1 MTIYLK
7 RGRFYETETKEGKMK
22 ITVEEK
28 DGIIQAS
35 LTEVKAGEK
44 SERLILNNFFGKLL
58 EAAREKK
65 VVIEIS

>member
-1 MTIYLK
+1 
-7 RGRFYETETKEGKMK
+7 MK

-44 SERLILNNFFGKLL
+44 SERLILSNFFGKLL
-58 EAAREKK
+58 KAEKEKK

>member
-7 RGRFYETETKEGKMK
+7 DSRFYKTKTKEGKMK

-44 SERLILNNFFGKLL
+44 SERLILSNFFGKLL
-58 EAAREKK
+58 KAAKEKK